1 MTHPDRSLRIFVT
14 GFSLAIGDLCD
25 ALARQ
30 PDIEFIGA
38 SGHVGEASWA
48 LRAGEV
54 DVVVHAIQGGTL
66 PRVDLTEIREYTRA
80 PVVLLAHSAD
90 ATLFDDALDADVA
103 DVVVLPEP
111 AERVAFTLRKAARS
125 AHVVVAAAER
135 PSARVIT
142 VFSPKGGTGKTVV
155 STNLATS
162 IAKYEGLRTLLLD
175 LDLQFGDGAIMLGIE
190 PEQTLHD
197 LVTAPGELDD
207 EKFHGYVTNHPR
219 SGVDVLAAPLRPE
232 DGELVTDE
240 KVERLLEVAQ
250 PAYDVIVVDTSP
262 FFHGPML
269 STLDHTDEL
278 LLVCSPEVP
287 TLKNVRLG
295 VETLRLLAFPEERM
309 RLCLNRADADVG
321 MRRPEVEGALGI
333 SVDFELPS
341 LQEVPAAVNRGLPLV
356 LSSPSI
362 PFSRAVQNMAKSL
375 LGRQPV
381 QAQPTEATVEE
392 PGRSGLVRTVR
403 GLAVGWL
410 PSRDDKH
417 TPTPTDP
424 AERTA

>member
-1 MTHPDRSLRIFVT
+1 MTDHETQRPLRIFVT
-14 GFSLAIGDLCD
+14 GFSLSIGDLCD

-30 PDIEFIGA
+30 PEIEFIGA
-38 SGHVGEASWA
+38 SGHVGEAAWA
-48 LRAGEV
+48 LRAGDV
-54 DVVVHAIQGGTL
+54 DVVVHAVVGSTV
-66 PRVDLTEIREYTRA
+66 PRGDLTEIREYTRA
-80 PVVLLAHSAD
+80 PVVLLAQSAD
-90 ATLFDDALDADVA
+90 PTLFEEALEADVA

-111 AERVAFTLRKAARS
+111 AERVVFTIRKAARS
-125 AHVVVAAAER
+125 ARLEHATTQR
-135 PSARVIT
+135 TQARVIT

-162 IAKYEGLRTLLLD
+162 IAKYEGRRTLLLD

-197 LVTAPGELDD
+197 LVTAPGELD
-207 EKFHGYVTNHPR
+207 EGKFRSYITHHPR

-295 VETLRLLAFPEERM
+295 VETLRLLAFPDERM

-321 MRRPEVEGALGI
+321 MRRPEVEGALSM

-341 LQEVPAAVNRGLPLV
+341 VQDVPAAVNRGTPLV
-356 LSSPSI
+356 LSSPSGE
-362 PFSRAVQNMAKSL
+362 FARAVRNMTRSL
-375 LGRQPV
+375 LGLKTVDQPHA
-381 QAQPTEATVEE
+381 QATLEDHSR
-392 PGRSGLVRTVR
+392 GGLVGTVR
-403 GLAVGWL
+403 GIATGWL
-410 PSRDDKH
+410 PSRDEK
-417 TPTPTDP
+417 PNPDP

>member
-1 MTHPDRSLRIFVT
+1 MTDHDTQRPLRIFVT
-14 GFSLAIGDLCD
+14 GFSLPIGDLCD

-30 PDIEFIGA
+30 PEIEFVGA
-38 SGHVGEASWA
+38 SGHVGEAAWA
-48 LRAGEV
+48 LRAGDVE
-54 DVVVHAIQGGTL
+54 VVVHAISGSTV
-66 PRVDLTEIREYTRA
+66 PRGDLTEIREYTRA
-80 PVVLLAHSAD
+80 PVVLLAQSAD
-90 ATLFDDALDADVA
+90 PTLFEEALDADVA

-111 AERVAFTLRKAARS
+111 AERVVFTIRKAARS
-125 AHVVVAAAER
+125 ARLEYATTQR
-135 PSARVIT
+135 TQARVIT

-162 IAKYEGLRTLLLD
+162 IAKYEGRRTLLLD

-197 LVTAPGELDD
+197 LVTAPGELD
-207 EKFHGYVTNHPR
+207 EGKFRSYLTHHPR

-250 PAYDVIVVDTSP
+250 PAFDVIVVDTSP

-295 VETLRLLAFPEERM
+295 VETLRLLAFPDERM

-321 MRRPEVEGALGI
+321 MRRPEVEGALSM

-341 LQEVPAAVNRGLPLV
+341 VQDVPAAVNRGTPLV
-356 LSSPSI
+356 LSSPSGE
-362 PFSRAVQNMAKSL
+362 FARAVRSMTRSL
-375 LGRQPV
+375 LGLKTVDQPQTQV
-381 QAQPTEATVEE
+381 SPEDHTH
-392 PGRSGLVRTVR
+392 GGLVGTVR
-403 GLAVGWL
+403 GIATGWL
-410 PSRDDKH
+410 PSRDEK
-417 TPTPTDP
+417 PNADP

>member
-1 MTHPDRSLRIFVT
+1 MTNEDTRAALRIFVT
-14 GFSLAIGDLCD
+14 GFSLSIGDLCD

-30 PDIEFIGA
+30 PEIEFIGA
-38 SGHVGEASWA
+38 SGHVGEAAWA

-54 DVVVHAIQGGTL
+54 DVVVHAIPNGLL
-66 PRVDLTEIREYTRA
+66 PRADLTEIREYTGA
-80 PVVLLAHSAD
+80 PIVLLAETAD
-90 ATLFDDALDADVA
+90 PSLFDEALDAEVA

-111 AERVAFTLRKAARS
+111 AERVAFTIRKAART
-125 AHVVVAAAER
+125 AVRQAAPAER
-135 PSARVIT
+135 AQARLLT

-197 LVTAPGELDD
+197 LVTAPGELDED
-207 EKFHGYVTNHPR
+207 KFRGYITHHAR

-240 KVERLLEVAQ
+240 KVERLLEVAR
-250 PAYDVIVVDTSP
+250 PIYDVIVVDTSP

-269 STLDHTDEL
+269 STLDHTDAL

-295 VETLRLLAFPEERM
+295 IETLRLLSFPEERM

-333 SVDFELPS
+333 SVDYELPS
-341 LQEVPAAVNRGLPLV
+341 VQEVPAAVNRGTPLV
-356 LSSPSI
+356 LSSPAI
-362 PFSRAVQNMAKSL
+362 EFSRAVRNMSRSL
-375 LGRQPV
+375 LGRKASSSP
-381 QAQPTEATVEE
+381 ASTPLEEE
-392 PGRSGLVRTVR
+392 PSRTGLVSSV
-403 GLAVGWL
+403 LGWL
-410 PSRDDKH
+410 PSRDEKH
-417 TPTPTDP
+417 TPDTAEGP
-424 AERTA
+424 A